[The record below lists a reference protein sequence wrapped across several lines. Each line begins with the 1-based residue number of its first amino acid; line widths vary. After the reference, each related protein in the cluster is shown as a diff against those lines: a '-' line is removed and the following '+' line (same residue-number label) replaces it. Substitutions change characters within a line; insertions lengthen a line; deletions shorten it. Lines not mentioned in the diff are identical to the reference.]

1 MHKRGEVQLGD
12 SYAFE
17 HKIDELDLS
26 WKVDLSLK
34 HQIDNSALITYIEKF
49 GINFL
54 DSRINC

>member
-1 MHKRGEVQLGD
+1 MQLGD